1 MMVGL
6 SIGCG
11 VLAADDDMSDLLQG
25 AKSVTTAPAEVT
37 GPATQPVVGMTDA
50 LGTMKG
56 KVPAGAREGT
66 VTLNN
71 GGVLKGEIWT
81 TLETPFRVWVEER
94 KAYEDVDL
102 SLVKGVEVKVA
113 AQSLEEDWRW
123 LKEGSDQ
130 KVYSGKKYPLVE
142 LGYVFTLVNGQTV
155 EGGVVAPVYVVEEN
169 GKRHSLAL
177 YKKYKGKLD
186 ETMGDVAYI
195 KSIELK
201 EEAAEG
207 NVGAPASGKLPLIY

>member
-1 MMVGL
+1 
-6 SIGCG
+6 
-11 VLAADDDMSDLLQG
+11 VLAADDDVSDLLQG
-25 AKSVTTAPAEVT
+25 AKSVTTAPAQVT
-37 GPATQPVVGMTDA
+37 GPATQPGAGMTDA

-56 KVPAGAREGT
+56 KAPAGAREGT

-71 GGVLKGEIWT
+71 GVTLKGKIWT
-81 TLETPFRVWVEER
+81 TLETPFRVWVEQR

-102 SLVKGVEVKVA
+102 SLVKGVKVKVA
-113 AQSLEEDWRW
+113 AQSMEDDWRW

-142 LGYVFTLVNGQTV
+142 LAYVFTLVNGQTV
-155 EGGVVAPVYVVEEN
+155 AGTVVAPVYMVEEN

-186 ETMGDVAYI
+186 ETLSDVVYI
-195 KSIELK
+195 NSIDLK
-201 EEAAEG
+201 TDAAGG
-207 NVGAPASGKLPLIY
+207 NARAPASGKLPLIY